1 MIHNPKFPP
10 VLLPIFSKS
19 QTILLCSFSGIFDLF
34 SIIIEDDIEIITRS
48 PLLPWKQS
56 QGVIDQVS
64 VSLVKQYFRLGFC
77 PVYRV
82 SKNGNGQACR
92 RSFQQKCTPR
102 QFGRQPAHLP
112 A

>member
-1 MIHNPKFPP
+1 MLRNPKFPP
-10 VLLPIFSKS
+10 ALLPIFSKS
-19 QTILLCSFSGIFDLF
+19 QTILPFSFPRIFDLF
-34 SIIIEDDIEIITRS
+34 SIIIEIVLR
-48 PLLPWKQS
+48 LLHVSLCFHGNPRK
-56 QGVIDQVS
+56 GLIDQPS
-64 VSLVKQYFRLGFC
+64 VSLVKQCCRLGFR

-92 RSFQQKCTPR
+92 RSFQQKCAPR